1 MHIIFELVLNFIL
14 PHHWMNNASFCVCQ
28 LGEHEKALSMLV
40 HQLKDFGAAEQ
51 YCITQSRAA
60 AHSKVKSNIFLK
72 LLKIYLRP
80 PPG

>member
-1 MHIIFELVLNFIL
+1 MNQFVFYLVSQLI
-14 PHHWMNNASFCVCQ
+14 SECVLCQ

-40 HQLKDFGAAEQ
+40 HQLKDFSAAEQ
-51 YCITQSRAA
+51 YCIAQSRVAA
-60 AHSKVKSNIFLK
+60 QSSAKSNIFLK